1 MVVQFVPSGD
11 VWIWKAVAYAASH
24 CSTTWLI
31 DAVPPRSTCSHC
43 GSLNALDQR
52 VPGLPSTA
60 LDAGSDA
67 FSVDDAVAVFPC
79 DSRAAAALALR
90 AVPRIA
96 ATSASAA
103 TGGTRTRERGCR
115 PAAVVGLMAA
125 RSMIRPRLT

>member
-31 DAVPPRSTCSHC
+31 DAVPPTSTCSHC

-60 LDAGSDA
+60 LDADTDA
-67 FSVDDAVAVFPC
+67 FSADDAVAVCPC

-90 AVPRIA
+90 AGPRIA

-103 TGGTRTRERGCR
+103 TRVTRARYRERR
-115 PAAVVGLMAA
+115 P
-125 RSMIRPRLT
+125 